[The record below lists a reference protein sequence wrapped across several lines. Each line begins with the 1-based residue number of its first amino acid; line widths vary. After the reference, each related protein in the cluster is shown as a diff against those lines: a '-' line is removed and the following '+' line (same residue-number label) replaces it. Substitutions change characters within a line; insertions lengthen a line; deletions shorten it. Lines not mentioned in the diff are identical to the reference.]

1 MSTETL
7 FTGSRRTQEWCRI
20 LFVGTTTAIQSSQK
34 FEFLFQHFPN
44 FLFTNENDEDKNA
57 REYVEDVE
65 NVPHD
70 VRATDSERDDLHR
83 PSDAHQNEQTKD
95 DTNPVVLYVHNET

>member
-7 FTGSRRTQEWCRI
+7 FAGSRRTYQCRI
-20 LFVGTTTAIQSSQK
+20 GFVGTTAIQSTNE

-44 FLFTNENDEDKNA
+44 FFFTNENDEDKNA
-57 REYVEDVE
+57 RENVEDVE
-65 NVPHD
+65 NVPHN

-95 DTNPVVLYVHNET
+95 DTNPVIVLYNKT